1 MTVGY
6 ACSVRHE
13 SIFSRRTKHLKE
25 KMQIGL
31 NELKVEKESEE
42 PATCCVDGKC
52 TCETED
58 EEPEIED
65 EIED

>member
-1 MTVGY
+1 MN
-6 ACSVRHE
+6 
-13 SIFSRRTKHLKE
+13 E

-31 NELKVEKESEE
+31 NDLKPNLKKESEK
-42 PATCCVDGKC
+42 PVPCCVNGDC
-52 TCETED
+52 TCEPED

>member
-1 MTVGY
+1 M
-6 ACSVRHE
+6 
-13 SIFSRRTKHLKE
+13 KE

-31 NELKVEKESEE
+31 NELKPEKESEM
-42 PATCCVDGKC
+42 PPHFNTTGDVPVPCCVDGKC
-52 TCETED
+52 TCEPED